1 MFNRIKKFFNEVKN
15 LNSSLDNY
23 KEDSIIQSLP
33 TVAYVNRAK
42 KLIEEKNYQLAREQL
57 LKALDISKKDSLVYK
72 YLGKICEYEYNFKD
86 AVEYYNQS
94 SQLNENDKEVWLR
107 LGMCLLYSDK
117 PKEAIESFEK
127 ADKVT
132 PMNTDVYTGH
142 GMALMKQK
150 KYALAADK
158 FNKAA
163 QISKYNYTAILL
175 SAVMESR
182 LGEYTKAEE
191 KLTFL
196 TKVAPT
202 ESCFYE
208 YSKIKLLRER
218 YQEAEFYAQKAIEY
232 NSKILP
238 AYYVLGEVYSI
249 EKNIE
254 RVEKIFSLAISQG
267 LDCPELHIEWGNAYI
282 RMLAFDKA
290 EVQFNIELEKDAQ
303 IIQTKIALALLK
315 SYKNDFSLL
324 EELQERNG
332 AEAYIQEA
340 MGVKYF
346 SEGKYK
352 DAIEMF
358 KKSLQIDK
366 YQISNYY
373 NIAKAY
379 EKLNDNYKV
388 CEYYD
393 KLFEIYPQYVKGLV
407 EYSKFLINISNFEE
421 AKRKLEKAL
430 KVEADNVEALN
441 LLFLCQY
448 TLVNKNVCE
457 YNIKE
462 AISVAKKALDRGR
475 FDYTPKLQEL
485 EKMLENI
492 GNN

>member
-33 TVAYVNRAK
+33 TIAYVNRAK
-42 KLIEEKNYQLAREQL
+42 KLIEEKNYKSAREQL
-57 LKALDISKKDSLVYK
+57 MKALDISKKDSLVYK
-72 YLGKICEYEYNFKD
+72 YLGKICEYEYNFKE
-86 AVEYYNQS
+86 AVEYYEQS
-94 SQLNENDKEVWLR
+94 SKLNENDKEVWLR

-254 RVEKIFSLAISQG
+254 RVEKTFSLALSQG
-267 LDCPELHIEWGNAYI
+267 LDCPELHIEWGRAYI

-290 EVQFNIELEKDAQ
+290 EVQFNIALEKDVQ

-324 EELQERNG
+324 EEIQERNI

-340 MGVKYF
+340 IGVKYF

-358 KKSLQIDK
+358 KKSLQTDK
-366 YQISNYY
+366 YQVSNYY

-379 EKLNDNYKV
+379 EKLNENYKV

-393 KLFEIYPQYVKGLV
+393 KLFEIYPQYVKGLI